1 MRKQPSQIMQIYKT
15 RPFDKWAGKEG
26 LTDSV
31 LALAVAEVESG
42 LIDADLGGHVVKKR
56 VALPGRGKSGGAR
69 TLLAYRLGD
78 RAFFVYGFAK
88 NERDNIDDKELKAL
102 KQLAS
107 SLLGWTAQQLAHAL
121 REGKLLQVNPERNE
135 VNHD

>member
-1 MRKQPSQIMQIYKT
+1 MRIYKT
-15 RPFDKWAGKEG
+15 RQFNKWAGQEG
-26 LTDSV
+26 LTDT
-31 LALAVAEVESG
+31 ALIAAVAEIENG
-42 LIDADLGGHVVKKR
+42 LLDADLGGHVVKKR

-102 KQLAS
+102 KQLAAIQ
-107 SLLGWTAQQLAHAL
+107 LGLTPKELAHAL
-121 REGKLLQVNPERNE
+121 REGKLIE
-135 VNHD
+135 VHHD

>member
-1 MRKQPSQIMQIYKT
+1 MHIYKT
-15 RPFDKWAGKEG
+15 RQFGKWAGKEG
-26 LTDSV
+26 LSDSV
-31 LALAVAEVESG
+31 LAAAVAEMERG

-69 TLLAYRLGD
+69 TLLAYRLAD

-102 KQLAS
+102 KLLAS
-107 SLLGWTAQQLAHAL
+107 TLLRWTEQQLAHAL
-121 REGKLLQVNPERNE
+121 EEGALLPVNPDVQRGES
-135 VNHD
+135 